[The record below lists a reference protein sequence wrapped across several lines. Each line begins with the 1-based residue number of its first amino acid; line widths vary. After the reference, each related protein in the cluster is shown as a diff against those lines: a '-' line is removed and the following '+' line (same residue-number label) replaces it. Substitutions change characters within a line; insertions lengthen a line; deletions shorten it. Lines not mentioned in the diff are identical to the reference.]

1 MNDCPDSVRREADST
16 SEPPDSTFE
25 KAAASDSKDS
35 GKAGV
40 RSSSGRRNGRDVWTE
55 SALVSAQMIIKTD

>member
-1 MNDCPDSVRREADST
+1 MNDCPDSVRCEADST
-16 SEPPDSTFE
+16 SESSDSTFE
-25 KAAASDSKDS
+25 KAAANDSKDS

-55 SALVSAQMIIKTD
+55 SVLVSARMIIKTD